1 MMMGPTKKKVIT
13 TGIIAFT
20 IPVVLGGVAFMQY
33 NKKVQKTIADLEKK
47 SETTKAYVFKENML
61 EGEVISSGDLVVVD
75 IKAESA
81 PIDYFPNY
89 MSLDSLLGRR
99 MRINAEQRTIVTESM
114 LMDEVDLQPGLS
126 ERLQEFNM
134 LLLPSDLNQGDYV
147 DIRITFPSGENYVVV
162 AGKEVK
168 KLGTTV
174 DSNTI
179 FLQLDEEEIV
189 RTTAAILESYM
200 SDGIKIYVTK
210 YVEPS
215 AQLYKSERVDFVKKF
230 EDTLERLYA
239 EREALLSGDNA
250 DVERY
255 ISLYAI
261 SEEKAEEIKTA
272 LANGEMPIS
281 KENITNAE
289 IASIIGLEENQ
300 VSDIRTALNTLAKN
314 SEKASGK
321 AENERLEIVN
331 SCNEVLSIYEDK
343 LVRTRT
349 DMKETYPVRENI
361 AIAIAENPNILA
373 DLKARYNIEDLI
385 AKRARIKEFAAY
397 KLNEDTGEIE
407 TTEALSN
414 IQTNLNKEIEL
425 QKSERKEYLQA
436 LLLEE

>member
-1 MMMGPTKKKVIT
+1 MMMGPTKKKVIA

-20 IPVVLGGVAFMQY
+20 IPVVLGSVAFMQY
-33 NKKVQKTIADLEKK
+33 NKKKEAEIAELKRK
-47 SETTKAYVFKENML
+47 SETTKGYVFADNLL
-61 EGEVISSGDLVVVD
+61 EGDIIAASDLLLVD
-75 IKAESA
+75 IKGESA
-81 PIDYFPNY
+81 PIDSF
-89 MSLDSLLGRR
+89 SGSRDEIVGRR
-99 MRINAEQRTIVTESM
+99 LRINAEKRTIVTESM
-114 LMDEVDLQPGLS
+114 LMDEVDIHPELS

-200 SDGIKIYVTK
+200 SDGIKVYVTK

-230 EDTLERLYA
+230 EDTLRNLYTK
-239 EREALLSGDNA
+239 REALISGDNA
-250 DVERY
+250 DVEKY
-255 ISLYAI
+255 IALYSKNEEDAEAI
-261 SEEKAEEIKTA
+261 RKAVETGENVFAEED
-272 LANGEMPIS
+272 
-281 KENITNAE
+281 ITNAE
-289 IASIIGLEENQ
+289 IASIIGLTEKQ
-300 VSDIRTALNTLAKN
+300 TADIRTALAKN
-314 SEKASGK
+314 DT
-321 AENERLEIVN
+321 N
-331 SCNEVLSIYEDK
+331 VLNMYNDK
-343 LVRTRT
+343 LVRTRV

-361 AIAIAENPNILA
+361 AVAIAENPNILD
-373 DLKARYNIEDLI
+373 DLKARYNIEDLMT
-385 AKRARIKEFAAY
+385 KRARIQTFAAY
-397 KLNEDTGEIE
+397 KLNEETGEIE
-407 TTEALSN
+407 TTEALNN

-436 LLLEE
+436 LLLDE

>member
-1 MMMGPTKKKVIT
+1 MMMGPTKKKVIA

-20 IPVVLGGVAFMQY
+20 IPVVLGSVAFMQY
-33 NKKVQKTIADLEKK
+33 NKKKEAEIAELKRK
-47 SETTKAYVFKENML
+47 SETTKGYVFADNLL
-61 EGEVISSGDLVVVD
+61 EGDIIAASDLLLVD
-75 IKAESA
+75 IKGESA
-81 PIDYFPNY
+81 PIDSF
-89 MSLDSLLGRR
+89 SGSRDEIVGRR
-99 MRINAEQRTIVTESM
+99 LRINAEKRTIVTESM
-114 LMDEVDLQPGLS
+114 LMDEVDIHPELS

-200 SDGIKIYVTK
+200 SDGIKVYVTK

-230 EDTLERLYA
+230 EDTLNRLYA
-239 EREALLSGDNA
+239 EREALISGDNA
-250 DVERY
+250 DVEKY
-255 ISLYAI
+255 IALYSKNEEDAEAI
-261 SEEKAEEIKTA
+261 RRAVETGENVFTEED
-272 LANGEMPIS
+272 
-281 KENITNAE
+281 ITNAE
-289 IASIIGLEENQ
+289 IASIIGLTEKQ
-300 VSDIRTALNTLAKN
+300 TADIRTALAKN
-314 SEKASGK
+314 DT
-321 AENERLEIVN
+321 N
-331 SCNEVLSIYEDK
+331 VLNMYNDK
-343 LVRTRT
+343 LVRTRV

-361 AIAIAENPNILA
+361 AVAIAENPNILN
-373 DLKARYNIEDLI
+373 DLKARYNIEDLMT
-385 AKRARIKEFAAY
+385 KRARIQTFAAY
-397 KLNEDTGEIE
+397 KLNEETGEIE
-407 TTEALSN
+407 TTEALNN

-436 LLLEE
+436 LLLDE

>member
-20 IPVVLGGVAFMQY
+20 IPVVLGSIAFMQY
-33 NKKVQKTIADLEKK
+33 DKKKKQEIEELTKK
-47 SETTKAYVFKENML
+47 SETTKGYVFTDNLL
-61 EGEVISSGDLVVVD
+61 EGDIIAASDLSLVD
-75 IKAESA
+75 IKGESA
-81 PIDYFPNY
+81 PIDSF
-89 MSLDSLLGRR
+89 SGSRDEIVGRR
-99 MRINAEQRTIVTESM
+99 LRINAEKRTIVTESM
-114 LMDEVDLQPGLS
+114 LMDEIDLHPELS

-215 AQLYKSERVDFVKKF
+215 AQLYKSERIDFVKKF
-230 EDTLERLYA
+230 EDTLNRLYA

-250 DVERY
+250 DVEKY
-255 ISLYAI
+255 IELYAKN
-261 SEEKAEEIKTA
+261 EEEAQFIRKAIESGDRV
-272 LANGEMPIS
+272 LA
-281 KENITNAE
+281 KEDITNAE
-289 IASIIGLEENQ
+289 IATIIGLTEKQ
-300 VSDIRTALNTLAKN
+300 TADIRNALDNN
-314 SEKASGK
+314 
-321 AENERLEIVN
+321 NVD
-331 SCNEVLSIYEDK
+331 VLDMYNDK
-343 LVRTRT
+343 LVRTRV

-361 AIAIAENPNILA
+361 AVAIAENPNILN
-373 DLKARYNIEDLI
+373 DLKARYNIEDLM
-385 AKRARIKEFAAY
+385 AKRARIQTFAAY

-407 TTEALSN
+407 TTEALNN
-414 IQTNLNKEIEL
+414 IQTNLNREIEL

-436 LLLEE
+436 LLLDE

>member
-1 MMMGPTKKKVIT
+1 MMMGPTKKKVIA

-20 IPVVLGGVAFMQY
+20 IPVVLGSVAFMQY
-33 NKKVQKTIADLEKK
+33 NKKKEAEIAELKRK
-47 SETTKAYVFKENML
+47 SETTKGYVFADNLL
-61 EGEVISSGDLVVVD
+61 EGDIIAASDLLLVD
-75 IKAESA
+75 IKGESA
-81 PIDYFPNY
+81 PIDSF
-89 MSLDSLLGRR
+89 SGSRDEIVGRR
-99 MRINAEQRTIVTESM
+99 LRINAEKRTIVTESM
-114 LMDEVDLQPGLS
+114 LMDEVDLHPELS

-200 SDGIKIYVTK
+200 SDGIKVYVTK

-230 EDTLERLYA
+230 EDTLRNLYTK
-239 EREALLSGDNA
+239 REALISGDNA
-250 DVERY
+250 DVEKY
-255 ISLYAI
+255 IALYSKNEEDAEAI
-261 SEEKAEEIKTA
+261 RKAVETGENVFTEED
-272 LANGEMPIS
+272 
-281 KENITNAE
+281 ITNAE
-289 IASIIGLEENQ
+289 IASIIGLTEKQ
-300 VSDIRTALNTLAKN
+300 TADIRTALAKN
-314 SEKASGK
+314 DT
-321 AENERLEIVN
+321 N
-331 SCNEVLSIYEDK
+331 VLNMYNDK
-343 LVRTRT
+343 LVRTRV

-361 AIAIAENPNILA
+361 AVAIAENPNILD
-373 DLKARYNIEDLI
+373 DLKARYNIEDLMT
-385 AKRARIKEFAAY
+385 KRARIQTFAAY
-397 KLNEDTGEIE
+397 KLNEETGEIE
-407 TTEALSN
+407 TTEALNN

-436 LLLEE
+436 LLLDE

>member
-1 MMMGPTKKKVIT
+1 MMMGPTKKKVIA

-20 IPVVLGGVAFMQY
+20 IPVVLGSVAFMQY
-33 NKKVQKTIADLEKK
+33 NKKKEAEIAELKRK
-47 SETTKAYVFKENML
+47 SETTKGYVFADNLL
-61 EGEVISSGDLVVVD
+61 EGDIIAASDLLLVD
-75 IKAESA
+75 IKGESA
-81 PIDYFPNY
+81 PIDSF
-89 MSLDSLLGRR
+89 SGSRDEIVGRR
-99 MRINAEQRTIVTESM
+99 LRINAEKRTIVTESM
-114 LMDEVDLQPGLS
+114 LMYEVDIHPELS

-200 SDGIKIYVTK
+200 SDGIKVYVTK

-230 EDTLERLYA
+230 EDTLRNLYTK
-239 EREALLSGDNA
+239 REALISGDNA
-250 DVERY
+250 DVEKY
-255 ISLYAI
+255 IALYSKNEEDAEAI
-261 SEEKAEEIKTA
+261 RKAVETGENVFAEED
-272 LANGEMPIS
+272 
-281 KENITNAE
+281 ITNAE
-289 IASIIGLEENQ
+289 IASIIGLTEKQ
-300 VSDIRTALNTLAKN
+300 TADIRTALAKN
-314 SEKASGK
+314 DT
-321 AENERLEIVN
+321 N
-331 SCNEVLSIYEDK
+331 VLNMYNDK
-343 LVRTRT
+343 LVRTRV

-361 AIAIAENPNILA
+361 AVAIAENPNILD
-373 DLKARYNIEDLI
+373 DLKARYNIEDLMT
-385 AKRARIKEFAAY
+385 KRARIQTFAAY
-397 KLNEDTGEIE
+397 KLNEETGEIE
-407 TTEALSN
+407 TTEALNN

-436 LLLEE
+436 LLLDE

>member
-1 MMMGPTKKKVIT
+1 MMMGPTKKKVIA

-20 IPVVLGGVAFMQY
+20 IPVVLGSVAFMQY
-33 NKKVQKTIADLEKK
+33 NKKKEAEIAELKRK
-47 SETTKAYVFKENML
+47 SETTKGYVFADNLL
-61 EGEVISSGDLVVVD
+61 EGDIIAASDLLLVD
-75 IKAESA
+75 IKGESA
-81 PIDYFPNY
+81 PIDSF
-89 MSLDSLLGRR
+89 SGSRDEIVGRR
-99 MRINAEQRTIVTESM
+99 LRINAEKRTIVTESM
-114 LMDEVDLQPGLS
+114 LMDEVDIHPELS

-200 SDGIKIYVTK
+200 SDGIKVYVTK

-230 EDTLERLYA
+230 EDTLRNLYTK
-239 EREALLSGDNA
+239 REALISGDNA
-250 DVERY
+250 DVEKY
-255 ISLYAI
+255 IALYSKNEEDAEAI
-261 SEEKAEEIKTA
+261 RKAVETGENVFAEED
-272 LANGEMPIS
+272 
-281 KENITNAE
+281 ITNAE
-289 IASIIGLEENQ
+289 IASIIGLTEKQ
-300 VSDIRTALNTLAKN
+300 TADIRTALAKN
-314 SEKASGK
+314 DT
-321 AENERLEIVN
+321 N
-331 SCNEVLSIYEDK
+331 VLNMYNDK
-343 LVRTRT
+343 LVRTRV

-361 AIAIAENPNILA
+361 AVAIAENPNILN
-373 DLKARYNIEDLI
+373 DLKARYNIEDLM
-385 AKRARIKEFAAY
+385 AKRARIQTFAAY

-407 TTEALSN
+407 TTEALNN

-436 LLLEE
+436 LLLDE

>member
-1 MMMGPTKKKVIT
+1 MMMGPTKKKVIA

-20 IPVVLGGVAFMQY
+20 IPVVLGSVAFMQY
-33 NKKVQKTIADLEKK
+33 NKKKEAEIAELKRK
-47 SETTKAYVFKENML
+47 SETTKGYVFADNLL
-61 EGEVISSGDLVVVD
+61 EGDIIAASDLLLVD
-75 IKAESA
+75 IKGESA
-81 PIDYFPNY
+81 PIDSF
-89 MSLDSLLGRR
+89 SGSRDEIVGRR
-99 MRINAEQRTIVTESM
+99 LRINAEKRTIVTESM
-114 LMDEVDLQPGLS
+114 LMDEVDIHPELS

-200 SDGIKIYVTK
+200 SDGIKVYVTK

-215 AQLYKSERVDFVKKF
+215 AQLYKSERIDFVKKF
-230 EDTLERLYA
+230 EDTLNRLYA

-250 DVERY
+250 DVEKY
-255 ISLYAI
+255 IALYSKNEEDAEAI
-261 SEEKAEEIKTA
+261 RRAVETGENVFTEED
-272 LANGEMPIS
+272 
-281 KENITNAE
+281 ITNAE
-289 IASIIGLEENQ
+289 IASIIGLTEKQ
-300 VSDIRTALNTLAKN
+300 TADIRTALAKN
-314 SEKASGK
+314 DT
-321 AENERLEIVN
+321 N
-331 SCNEVLSIYEDK
+331 VLNMYNDK
-343 LVRTRT
+343 LVRTRV

-361 AIAIAENPNILA
+361 AVAIAENPNILN
-373 DLKARYNIEDLI
+373 DLKARYNIEDLM
-385 AKRARIKEFAAY
+385 AKRARIQTFAAY

-407 TTEALSN
+407 TTEALNN

-436 LLLEE
+436 LLLDE

>member
-1 MMMGPTKKKVIT
+1 MMMGPTKKKVIV

-20 IPVVLGGVAFMQY
+20 IPVVLGSVAFMQY
-33 NKKVQKTIADLEKK
+33 NKKKEAEIAELKRK
-47 SETTKAYVFKENML
+47 SETTKGYVFADNLL
-61 EGEVISSGDLVVVD
+61 EGDIIAASDLLLVD
-75 IKAESA
+75 IKGESA
-81 PIDYFPNY
+81 PIDSF
-89 MSLDSLLGRR
+89 SGSRDEIVGRR
-99 MRINAEQRTIVTESM
+99 LRINAEKRTIVTESM
-114 LMDEVDLQPGLS
+114 LMDEVDIHPELS

-200 SDGIKIYVTK
+200 SDGIKVYVTK

-230 EDTLERLYA
+230 EDTLRNLYTK
-239 EREALLSGDNA
+239 REALISGDNA
-250 DVERY
+250 DVEKY
-255 ISLYAI
+255 IALYSKNEEDAEAI
-261 SEEKAEEIKTA
+261 RKAVETGENVFAEED
-272 LANGEMPIS
+272 
-281 KENITNAE
+281 ITNAE
-289 IASIIGLEENQ
+289 IASIIGLTEKQ
-300 VSDIRTALNTLAKN
+300 TADIRTALAKN
-314 SEKASGK
+314 DT
-321 AENERLEIVN
+321 N
-331 SCNEVLSIYEDK
+331 VLNMYNDK
-343 LVRTRT
+343 LVRTRV

-361 AIAIAENPNILA
+361 AVAIAENPNILE
-373 DLKARYNIEDLI
+373 DLKARYNIEDLMT
-385 AKRARIKEFAAY
+385 KRARIQTFAAY
-397 KLNEDTGEIE
+397 KLNEETGEIE
-407 TTEALSN
+407 TTEALNN

-436 LLLEE
+436 LLLDE

>member
-1 MMMGPTKKKVIT
+1 MMMGPTKKKVIA

-20 IPVVLGGVAFMQY
+20 IPVVLGSVAFMQY
-33 NKKVQKTIADLEKK
+33 NKKKEAEIAELKRK
-47 SETTKAYVFKENML
+47 SETTKGYVFADNLL
-61 EGEVISSGDLVVVD
+61 EGDIIAASDLLLVD
-75 IKAESA
+75 IKGESA
-81 PIDYFPNY
+81 PIDSF
-89 MSLDSLLGRR
+89 SGSRDEIVGRR
-99 MRINAEQRTIVTESM
+99 LRINAEKRTIVTESM
-114 LMDEVDLQPGLS
+114 LMDEVDIHPELS

-200 SDGIKIYVTK
+200 SDGIKVYVTK

-230 EDTLERLYA
+230 EDTLRNLYTK
-239 EREALLSGDNA
+239 REALISGDNA
-250 DVERY
+250 DVEKY
-255 ISLYAI
+255 IALYSKNEEDAEAI
-261 SEEKAEEIKTA
+261 RRAVETGENVFTEED
-272 LANGEMPIS
+272 
-281 KENITNAE
+281 ITNAE
-289 IASIIGLEENQ
+289 IASIIGLTEKQ
-300 VSDIRTALNTLAKN
+300 TADIRTALAKN
-314 SEKASGK
+314 DT
-321 AENERLEIVN
+321 N
-331 SCNEVLSIYEDK
+331 VLNMYNDK
-343 LVRTRT
+343 LVRTRV

-361 AIAIAENPNILA
+361 AVAIAENPNILN
-373 DLKARYNIEDLI
+373 DLKARYNIEDLMT
-385 AKRARIKEFAAY
+385 KRARIQTFAAY
-397 KLNEDTGEIE
+397 KLNEETGEIE
-407 TTEALSN
+407 TTEALNN

-436 LLLEE
+436 LLLDE

>member
-1 MMMGPTKKKVIT
+1 MMMGPTKKKVIA

-20 IPVVLGGVAFMQY
+20 IPVVLGSVAFMQY
-33 NKKVQKTIADLEKK
+33 NKKKEAEIAELKRK
-47 SETTKAYVFKENML
+47 SETTKGYVFADNLL
-61 EGEVISSGDLVVVD
+61 EGDIIAASDLLLVD
-75 IKAESA
+75 IKGESA
-81 PIDYFPNY
+81 PIDSF
-89 MSLDSLLGRR
+89 SGSRDEIVGRR
-99 MRINAEQRTIVTESM
+99 LRINAEKRTIVTESM
-114 LMDEVDLQPGLS
+114 LMDEVDIHPELS

-200 SDGIKIYVTK
+200 SDGIKVYVTK

-230 EDTLERLYA
+230 EDTLRNLYTK
-239 EREALLSGDNA
+239 REALISGDNA
-250 DVERY
+250 DVEKY
-255 ISLYAI
+255 IALYSKNEEDAEAI
-261 SEEKAEEIKTA
+261 RKAVETGENVFTEED
-272 LANGEMPIS
+272 
-281 KENITNAE
+281 ITNAE
-289 IASIIGLEENQ
+289 IASIIGLTEKQ
-300 VSDIRTALNTLAKN
+300 TADIRTALAKN
-314 SEKASGK
+314 DT
-321 AENERLEIVN
+321 N
-331 SCNEVLSIYEDK
+331 VLNMYNDK
-343 LVRTRT
+343 LVRTRV

-361 AIAIAENPNILA
+361 AVAIAENPNILD
-373 DLKARYNIEDLI
+373 DLKARYNIEDLMT
-385 AKRARIKEFAAY
+385 KRARIQTFAAY
-397 KLNEDTGEIE
+397 KLNEETGEIE
-407 TTEALSN
+407 TTEALNN

-436 LLLEE
+436 LLLDE

>member
-1 MMMGPTKKKVIT
+1 MMMGPTKKKVIV

-20 IPVVLGGVAFMQY
+20 IPVVLGSVAFMQY
-33 NKKVQKTIADLEKK
+33 NKKKEAEIAELKRK
-47 SETTKAYVFKENML
+47 SETTKGYVFADNLL
-61 EGEVISSGDLVVVD
+61 EGDIIAASDLLLVD
-75 IKAESA
+75 IKGESA
-81 PIDYFPNY
+81 PIDSF
-89 MSLDSLLGRR
+89 SGSRDEIVGRR
-99 MRINAEQRTIVTESM
+99 LRINAEKRTIVTESM
-114 LMDEVDLQPGLS
+114 LMDEVDIHPELS

-200 SDGIKIYVTK
+200 SDGIKVYVTK

-230 EDTLERLYA
+230 EDTLRNLYTK
-239 EREALLSGDNA
+239 REALISGDNA
-250 DVERY
+250 DVEKY
-255 ISLYAI
+255 IALYSKNEEDAEAI
-261 SEEKAEEIKTA
+261 RKAVETGENVFAEED
-272 LANGEMPIS
+272 
-281 KENITNAE
+281 ITNAE
-289 IASIIGLEENQ
+289 IASIIGLTEKQ
-300 VSDIRTALNTLAKN
+300 TADIRTALAKN
-314 SEKASGK
+314 DT
-321 AENERLEIVN
+321 N
-331 SCNEVLSIYEDK
+331 VLNMYNDK
-343 LVRTRT
+343 LVRTRV

-361 AIAIAENPNILA
+361 AVAIAENPNILD
-373 DLKARYNIEDLI
+373 DLKARYNIEELMT
-385 AKRARIKEFAAY
+385 KRARIQTFAAY
-397 KLNEDTGEIE
+397 KLNEETGEIE
-407 TTEALSN
+407 TTEALNN

-436 LLLEE
+436 LLLDE

>member
-1 MMMGPTKKKVIT
+1 MMMGPTKKKVIA

-20 IPVVLGGVAFMQY
+20 IPVVLGSVAFMQY
-33 NKKVQKTIADLEKK
+33 NKKKEAEIAELKRK
-47 SETTKAYVFKENML
+47 SETTKGYVFADNLL
-61 EGEVISSGDLVVVD
+61 EGDIIAASDLLLVD
-75 IKAESA
+75 IKGESA
-81 PIDYFPNY
+81 PIDSF
-89 MSLDSLLGRR
+89 SGSRDEIVGRR
-99 MRINAEQRTIVTESM
+99 LRINAEKRTIVTESM
-114 LMDEVDLQPGLS
+114 LMDEVDIHPELS

-200 SDGIKIYVTK
+200 SDGIKVYVTK

-230 EDTLERLYA
+230 EDTLRNLYTK
-239 EREALLSGDNA
+239 REALISGDNA
-250 DVERY
+250 DVEKY
-255 ISLYAI
+255 IALYSKNEEDAEAI
-261 SEEKAEEIKTA
+261 RKAVETGENVFAEED
-272 LANGEMPIS
+272 
-281 KENITNAE
+281 ITNAE
-289 IASIIGLEENQ
+289 IASIIGLTEKQ
-300 VSDIRTALNTLAKN
+300 TADIRTALAKN
-314 SEKASGK
+314 DT
-321 AENERLEIVN
+321 N
-331 SCNEVLSIYEDK
+331 VLNMYNDK
-343 LVRTRT
+343 LVRTRV

-361 AIAIAENPNILA
+361 AVAIAENPNILN
-373 DLKARYNIEDLI
+373 DLKARYNIEDLM
-385 AKRARIKEFAAY
+385 AKRARIQTFAAY
-397 KLNEDTGEIE
+397 KLNEETGEIE
-407 TTEALSN
+407 TTEALNN

-436 LLLEE
+436 LLLDE

>member
-1 MMMGPTKKKVIT
+1 MMMGPTKKKVIA

-20 IPVVLGGVAFMQY
+20 IPVVLGSVAFMQY
-33 NKKVQKTIADLEKK
+33 NKKKEAEIAELKRK
-47 SETTKAYVFKENML
+47 SETTKGYVFADNLL
-61 EGEVISSGDLVVVD
+61 EGDIIAASDLLLVD
-75 IKAESA
+75 IKGESA
-81 PIDYFPNY
+81 PIDSF
-89 MSLDSLLGRR
+89 SGSRDEIVGRR
-99 MRINAEQRTIVTESM
+99 LRINAEKRTIVTESM
-114 LMDEVDLQPGLS
+114 LMDEVDIHPELS

-200 SDGIKIYVTK
+200 SDGIKVYVTK

-230 EDTLERLYA
+230 EDTLRNLYTK
-239 EREALLSGDNA
+239 REALISGDNA
-250 DVERY
+250 DVEKY
-255 ISLYAI
+255 IALYSKNEEDAEAI
-261 SEEKAEEIKTA
+261 RKAIETGENVFTEED
-272 LANGEMPIS
+272 
-281 KENITNAE
+281 ITNAE
-289 IASIIGLEENQ
+289 IASIIGLTEKQ
-300 VSDIRTALNTLAKN
+300 TADIRTALAKN
-314 SEKASGK
+314 DT
-321 AENERLEIVN
+321 N
-331 SCNEVLSIYEDK
+331 VLNMYNDK
-343 LVRTRT
+343 LVRTRV

-361 AIAIAENPNILA
+361 AVAIAENPNILD
-373 DLKARYNIEDLI
+373 DLKARYNIEDLMT
-385 AKRARIKEFAAY
+385 KRARIQTFAAY
-397 KLNEDTGEIE
+397 KLNEETGEIE
-407 TTEALSN
+407 TTEALNN

-436 LLLEE
+436 LLLDE

>member
-1 MMMGPTKKKVIT
+1 MMMGPTKKKVIA

-20 IPVVLGGVAFMQY
+20 IPVVLGSVAFMQY
-33 NKKVQKTIADLEKK
+33 NKKKEAEIAELKRK
-47 SETTKAYVFKENML
+47 SETTKGYVFADNLL
-61 EGEVISSGDLVVVD
+61 EGDIIAASDLLLVD
-75 IKAESA
+75 IKGESA
-81 PIDYFPNY
+81 PIDSF
-89 MSLDSLLGRR
+89 SGSRDEIVGRR
-99 MRINAEQRTIVTESM
+99 LRINAEKRTIVTESM
-114 LMDEVDLQPGLS
+114 LMDEVDIHPELS

-200 SDGIKIYVTK
+200 SDGIKVYVTK

-215 AQLYKSERVDFVKKF
+215 AQLYKSERIDFVKKF
-230 EDTLERLYA
+230 EDTLNRLYA

-250 DVERY
+250 DVEKY
-255 ISLYAI
+255 IALYGKNEEDAEAI
-261 SEEKAEEIKTA
+261 RKAVEAGENVFKEED
-272 LANGEMPIS
+272 
-281 KENITNAE
+281 ITNAE
-289 IASIIGLEENQ
+289 IAPIIGLTEKQ
-300 VSDIRTALNTLAKN
+300 TADIRNALTKN
-314 SEKASGK
+314 DI
-321 AENERLEIVN
+321 N
-331 SCNEVLSIYEDK
+331 VLDMYNDK
-343 LVRTRT
+343 LVRTRV

-361 AIAIAENPNILA
+361 AVAIAENPNILN
-373 DLKARYNIEDLI
+373 DLKARYNIEDLM
-385 AKRARIKEFAAY
+385 AKRARIQTFAAY

-407 TTEALSN
+407 TTEALNN

-436 LLLEE
+436 LLLDE

>member
-1 MMMGPTKKKVIT
+1 MMMGPTKKKVIA

-20 IPVVLGGVAFMQY
+20 IPVVLGSVAFMQY
-33 NKKVQKTIADLEKK
+33 NKKKEAEIAELKRK
-47 SETTKAYVFKENML
+47 SETTKGYVFADNLL
-61 EGEVISSGDLVVVD
+61 EGDIIAASDLLLVD
-75 IKAESA
+75 IKGESA
-81 PIDYFPNY
+81 PIDSF
-89 MSLDSLLGRR
+89 SGSRDEIVGRR
-99 MRINAEQRTIVTESM
+99 LRINAEKRTIVTESM
-114 LMDEVDLQPGLS
+114 LMDEVDIHPELS

-200 SDGIKIYVTK
+200 SDGIKVYVTK

-215 AQLYKSERVDFVKKF
+215 AQLYKSERIDFVKKF
-230 EDTLERLYA
+230 EDTLRNLYT
-239 EREALLSGDNA
+239 EREALTSGDNA
-250 DVERY
+250 DIEKYIALYSKNEEDAEAIRRAVETGENVFT
-255 ISLYAI
+255 
-261 SEEKAEEIKTA
+261 EED
-272 LANGEMPIS
+272 
-281 KENITNAE
+281 ITNAE
-289 IASIIGLEENQ
+289 IASIIGLTEKQ
-300 VSDIRTALNTLAKN
+300 TADIRTALAKN
-314 SEKASGK
+314 DT
-321 AENERLEIVN
+321 N
-331 SCNEVLSIYEDK
+331 VLNMYNDK
-343 LVRTRT
+343 LVRTRV

-361 AIAIAENPNILA
+361 AVAIAENPNILN
-373 DLKARYNIEDLI
+373 DLKARYNIEDLM
-385 AKRARIKEFAAY
+385 AKRARIQTFAAY

-407 TTEALSN
+407 TTEALNN

-436 LLLEE
+436 LLLDE

>member
-1 MMMGPTKKKVIT
+1 MMMGPTKKKVIA

-20 IPVVLGGVAFMQY
+20 IPVVLGSVAFMQY
-33 NKKVQKTIADLEKK
+33 NKKKEAEIAELKRK
-47 SETTKAYVFKENML
+47 SETTKGYVFADNLL
-61 EGEVISSGDLVVVD
+61 EGDIIAASDLLLVD
-75 IKAESA
+75 IKGESA
-81 PIDYFPNY
+81 PIDSF
-89 MSLDSLLGRR
+89 SGSRDEIVGRR
-99 MRINAEQRTIVTESM
+99 LRINAEKRTIVTESM
-114 LMDEVDLQPGLS
+114 LMDEVDIHPELS

-200 SDGIKIYVTK
+200 SDGIKVYVTK

-215 AQLYKSERVDFVKKF
+215 AQLYKSERIDFVKKF
-230 EDTLERLYA
+230 EDTLNRLYA

-250 DVERY
+250 DALYGKNEEDAEAIRRAVETGENVFT
-255 ISLYAI
+255 
-261 SEEKAEEIKTA
+261 EED
-272 LANGEMPIS
+272 
-281 KENITNAE
+281 ITNAE
-289 IASIIGLEENQ
+289 IASIIGLTEKQ
-300 VSDIRTALNTLAKN
+300 TADIRTALAKN
-314 SEKASGK
+314 DT
-321 AENERLEIVN
+321 N
-331 SCNEVLSIYEDK
+331 VLNMYNDK
-343 LVRTRT
+343 LVRTRV

-361 AIAIAENPNILA
+361 AVAIAENPNILN
-373 DLKARYNIEDLI
+373 DLKARYNIEDLMT
-385 AKRARIKEFAAY
+385 KRARIQTFAAY
-397 KLNEDTGEIE
+397 KLNEETGEIE
-407 TTEALSN
+407 TTEALNN

-436 LLLEE
+436 LLLDE

>member
-1 MMMGPTKKKVIT
+1 MMMGPTKKKVIV

-20 IPVVLGGVAFMQY
+20 IPVVLGSVAFMQY
-33 NKKVQKTIADLEKK
+33 NKKKEAEIAELKRK
-47 SETTKAYVFKENML
+47 SETTKGYVFADNLL
-61 EGEVISSGDLVVVD
+61 EGDIIAASDLLLVD
-75 IKAESA
+75 IKGESA
-81 PIDYFPNY
+81 PIDSF
-89 MSLDSLLGRR
+89 SGSRDEIVGRR
-99 MRINAEQRTIVTESM
+99 LRINAEKRTIVTESM
-114 LMDEVDLQPGLS
+114 LMDEVDIHPELS

-200 SDGIKIYVTK
+200 SDGIKVYVTK

-230 EDTLERLYA
+230 EDTLRNLYTK
-239 EREALLSGDNA
+239 REALISGDNA
-250 DVERY
+250 DVEKY
-255 ISLYAI
+255 IALYSKNEEDAEAI
-261 SEEKAEEIKTA
+261 RKAVETGENVFAEED
-272 LANGEMPIS
+272 
-281 KENITNAE
+281 ITNAE
-289 IASIIGLEENQ
+289 IASIIGLTEKQ
-300 VSDIRTALNTLAKN
+300 TADIRTALAKN
-314 SEKASGK
+314 DT
-321 AENERLEIVN
+321 N
-331 SCNEVLSIYEDK
+331 VLNMYNDK
-343 LVRTRT
+343 LVRTRV

-361 AIAIAENPNILA
+361 AVAIAENPNILE
-373 DLKARYNIEDLI
+373 DLKARYNIEDLMT
-385 AKRARIKEFAAY
+385 KRARIQTFVAY
-397 KLNEDTGEIE
+397 KLNEETGEIE
-407 TTEALSN
+407 TTEALNN

-436 LLLEE
+436 LLLDE

>member
-1 MMMGPTKKKVIT
+1 MMMGPTKKKVIA

-20 IPVVLGGVAFMQY
+20 IPVVLGSVAFMQY
-33 NKKVQKTIADLEKK
+33 NKKKEAEIAELKRK
-47 SETTKAYVFKENML
+47 SETTKGYVFADNLL
-61 EGEVISSGDLVVVD
+61 EGDIIAASDLLLVD
-75 IKAESA
+75 IKGESA
-81 PIDYFPNY
+81 PIDSF
-89 MSLDSLLGRR
+89 SGSRDEIVGRR
-99 MRINAEQRTIVTESM
+99 LRINAEKRTIVTESM
-114 LMDEVDLQPGLS
+114 LMDEVDIHPELS

-200 SDGIKIYVTK
+200 SDGIKVYVTK

-230 EDTLERLYA
+230 EDTLRNLYTK
-239 EREALLSGDNA
+239 REALISGDNA
-250 DVERY
+250 DVEKY
-255 ISLYAI
+255 IALYSKNEEDVEAI
-261 SEEKAEEIKTA
+261 RKAVETGEKVFAEED
-272 LANGEMPIS
+272 
-281 KENITNAE
+281 ITNAE
-289 IASIIGLEENQ
+289 IASIIGLTEKQ
-300 VSDIRTALNTLAKN
+300 TADIRTALAKN
-314 SEKASGK
+314 DT
-321 AENERLEIVN
+321 N
-331 SCNEVLSIYEDK
+331 VLNMYNDK
-343 LVRTRT
+343 LVRTRV

-361 AIAIAENPNILA
+361 AVAIAENPNILD
-373 DLKARYNIEDLI
+373 DLKARYNIEDLMT
-385 AKRARIKEFAAY
+385 KRARIQTFAAY
-397 KLNEDTGEIE
+397 KLNEETGEIE
-407 TTEALSN
+407 TTEALNN

-436 LLLEE
+436 LLLDE

>member
-1 MMMGPTKKKVIT
+1 MMMGPTKKKVIV

-20 IPVVLGGVAFMQY
+20 IPVVLGSVAFMQY
-33 NKKVQKTIADLEKK
+33 NKKKEAEIAELKRK
-47 SETTKAYVFKENML
+47 SETTKGYVFADNLL
-61 EGEVISSGDLVVVD
+61 EGDIIAASDLLLVD
-75 IKAESA
+75 IKGESA
-81 PIDYFPNY
+81 PIDSF
-89 MSLDSLLGRR
+89 SGSRDEIVGRR
-99 MRINAEQRTIVTESM
+99 LRINAEKRTIVTESM
-114 LMDEVDLQPGLS
+114 LMDEVDIHPELS

-200 SDGIKIYVTK
+200 SDGIKVYVTK

-230 EDTLERLYA
+230 EDTLRNLYTK
-239 EREALLSGDNA
+239 REALISGDNA
-250 DVERY
+250 DVEKY
-255 ISLYAI
+255 IALYSKNEEDAEAI
-261 SEEKAEEIKTA
+261 RKAVETGENVFAEED
-272 LANGEMPIS
+272 
-281 KENITNAE
+281 ITNAE
-289 IASIIGLEENQ
+289 IASIIGLTEKQ
-300 VSDIRTALNTLAKN
+300 TADIRTALAKN
-314 SEKASGK
+314 DT
-321 AENERLEIVN
+321 N
-331 SCNEVLSIYEDK
+331 VLNMYNDK
-343 LVRTRT
+343 LVRTRV

-361 AIAIAENPNILA
+361 AVAIAENPNILN
-373 DLKARYNIEDLI
+373 DLKARYNIEDLMT
-385 AKRARIKEFAAY
+385 KRARIQTFAAY
-397 KLNEDTGEIE
+397 KLNEETGEIE
-407 TTEALSN
+407 TTEALNN

-436 LLLEE
+436 LLLDE

>member
-1 MMMGPTKKKVIT
+1 MMMGPTKKKVIA

-20 IPVVLGGVAFMQY
+20 IPVVLGSVAFMQY
-33 NKKVQKTIADLEKK
+33 NKKKEAEIAELKRK
-47 SETTKAYVFKENML
+47 SETTKGYVFADNLL
-61 EGEVISSGDLVVVD
+61 EGDIIAASDLLLVD
-75 IKAESA
+75 IKGESA
-81 PIDYFPNY
+81 PIDSF
-89 MSLDSLLGRR
+89 SGSRDEIVGRR
-99 MRINAEQRTIVTESM
+99 LRINAEKRTNVTESM
-114 LMDEVDLQPGLS
+114 LMDEVDIHPELS

-200 SDGIKIYVTK
+200 SDGIKVYVTK

-230 EDTLERLYA
+230 EDTLRNLYTK
-239 EREALLSGDNA
+239 REALISGDNA
-250 DVERY
+250 DVEKY
-255 ISLYAI
+255 IALYSKNEEDAEAI
-261 SEEKAEEIKTA
+261 RKAVETGENVFAEED
-272 LANGEMPIS
+272 
-281 KENITNAE
+281 ITNAE
-289 IASIIGLEENQ
+289 IASIIGLTEKQ
-300 VSDIRTALNTLAKN
+300 TADIRTALAKN
-314 SEKASGK
+314 DT
-321 AENERLEIVN
+321 N
-331 SCNEVLSIYEDK
+331 VLNMYNDK
-343 LVRTRT
+343 LVRTRV

-361 AIAIAENPNILA
+361 AVAIAENPNILD
-373 DLKARYNIEDLI
+373 DLKARYNIEDLMT
-385 AKRARIKEFAAY
+385 KRARIQKFAAY
-397 KLNEDTGEIE
+397 KLNEETGEIE
-407 TTEALSN
+407 TTEALNN

-436 LLLEE
+436 LLLDE

>member
-1 MMMGPTKKKVIT
+1 MMMGPTKKKVIV

-20 IPVVLGGVAFMQY
+20 IPVVLGSVAFMQY
-33 NKKVQKTIADLEKK
+33 NKKKEAEIAELKRK
-47 SETTKAYVFKENML
+47 SETTKGYVFADNLL
-61 EGEVISSGDLVVVD
+61 EGDIIAASDLLLVD
-75 IKAESA
+75 IKGESA
-81 PIDYFPNY
+81 PIDSF
-89 MSLDSLLGRR
+89 SGSRDEIVGRR
-99 MRINAEQRTIVTESM
+99 LRINAEKRTIVTESM
-114 LMDEVDLQPGLS
+114 LMDEVDIHPELS

-200 SDGIKIYVTK
+200 SDGIKVYVTK

-230 EDTLERLYA
+230 EDTLRNLYTK
-239 EREALLSGDNA
+239 REALISGDNA
-250 DVERY
+250 DVEKY
-255 ISLYAI
+255 IALYSKNEEDAEAI
-261 SEEKAEEIKTA
+261 RKAVETGENVFAEED
-272 LANGEMPIS
+272 
-281 KENITNAE
+281 ITNAE
-289 IASIIGLEENQ
+289 IASIIGLTEKQ
-300 VSDIRTALNTLAKN
+300 TADIRTALAKN
-314 SEKASGK
+314 DT
-321 AENERLEIVN
+321 N
-331 SCNEVLSIYEDK
+331 VLNMYNDK
-343 LVRTRT
+343 LVRTRV

-361 AIAIAENPNILA
+361 AVAIAENPNILD
-373 DLKARYNIEDLI
+373 DLKARYNIEDLMT
-385 AKRARIKEFAAY
+385 KRARIQTFAAY
-397 KLNEDTGEIE
+397 KLNEETGEIE
-407 TTEALSN
+407 TTEALNN

-436 LLLEE
+436 LLLDE

>member
-20 IPVVLGGVAFMQY
+20 IPVVLGSVAFMQY
-33 NKKVQKTIADLEKK
+33 DKKKKQEIEELTKK
-47 SETTKAYVFKENML
+47 SETTKGYVFTDNLL
-61 EGEVISSGDLVVVD
+61 EGDIIAASDLLLVD
-75 IKAESA
+75 IKGESA
-81 PIDYFPNY
+81 PIDSF
-89 MSLDSLLGRR
+89 SGSRDEIVGRR
-99 MRINAEQRTIVTESM
+99 LRINAEKRTIVTESM
-114 LMDEVDLQPGLS
+114 LMDEVDLHPELS

-215 AQLYKSERVDFVKKF
+215 AQLYKSERIDFVKKF
-230 EDTLERLYA
+230 EDTLNRLYA

-250 DVERY
+250 DVEKY
-255 ISLYAI
+255 IELYAKN
-261 SEEKAEEIKTA
+261 EEEAQLIRKAIESGDRV
-272 LANGEMPIS
+272 LA
-281 KENITNAE
+281 KEDITNAE
-289 IASIIGLEENQ
+289 IAPIIGLTEKQ
-300 VSDIRTALNTLAKN
+300 TADIRNALDNN
-314 SEKASGK
+314 
-321 AENERLEIVN
+321 NVD
-331 SCNEVLSIYEDK
+331 VLDMYNDK
-343 LVRTRT
+343 LVRTRV

-361 AIAIAENPNILA
+361 AVAIAENPNILN
-373 DLKARYNIEDLI
+373 DLKARYNIEDLM
-385 AKRARIKEFAAY
+385 AKRARIQTFAAY

-407 TTEALSN
+407 TTEALNN

-436 LLLEE
+436 LLLDE

>member
-1 MMMGPTKKKVIT
+1 MMMGPTKKKVIA

-20 IPVVLGGVAFMQY
+20 IPVVLGSVAFMQY
-33 NKKVQKTIADLEKK
+33 NKKKEAEIAELKRK
-47 SETTKAYVFKENML
+47 SETTKGYVFADNLL
-61 EGEVISSGDLVVVD
+61 EGDIIAASDLLLVD
-75 IKAESA
+75 IKGESA
-81 PIDYFPNY
+81 PIDSF
-89 MSLDSLLGRR
+89 SGSRDEIVGRR
-99 MRINAEQRTIVTESM
+99 LRINAEKRTIVTESM
-114 LMDEVDLQPGLS
+114 LMDEVDIHPELS

-200 SDGIKIYVTK
+200 SDGIKVYVTK

-230 EDTLERLYA
+230 EDTLRNLYTK
-239 EREALLSGDNA
+239 REALISGDNA
-250 DVERY
+250 DVEKY
-255 ISLYAI
+255 IALYSKNEEDAEAI
-261 SEEKAEEIKTA
+261 RKAVETGENVFAEED
-272 LANGEMPIS
+272 
-281 KENITNAE
+281 ITNAE
-289 IASIIGLEENQ
+289 IASIIGLTEKQ
-300 VSDIRTALNTLAKN
+300 TADIRTALAKN
-314 SEKASGK
+314 DT
-321 AENERLEIVN
+321 N
-331 SCNEVLSIYEDK
+331 VLNMYNDK
-343 LVRTRT
+343 LVRTRV

-361 AIAIAENPNILA
+361 AVAIAENPNILE
-373 DLKARYNIEDLI
+373 DLKARYNIEDLMT
-385 AKRARIKEFAAY
+385 KRARIQTFAAY
-397 KLNEDTGEIE
+397 KLNEETGEIE
-407 TTEALSN
+407 TTEALNN

-436 LLLEE
+436 LLLDE